1 MAKLVQFWTAIQN
14 SYWFIPSVMSLG
26 AALLSFLLAAAD
38 GWLGNSWID
47 AVPWVYRVQASGARD
62 VLTTVAG
69 SMIGVAGVTF
79 SITIAALS
87 YTTTILGPRL
97 LTNFMSDKGNQVTL
111 GTFLATFTYCLL
123 LLRTIQASNDTGG
136 TFVPHLSILF
146 AIVLAMASLAVLIY
160 FIHHIAE
167 SLHVSNVIADIAA
180 DLDRAIEAFD
190 DRSREPAECQP
201 ATALPA
207 DFLERSAPI
216 RATRNGYIQNLMHA
230 TIVNAA
236 CRHDLVVR
244 VNRVPGDFV
253 AERQILAR
261 VWPASALADSDIE
274 STVQGAYAIGS
285 QRTKPQDVMFLV
297 NELVEIAARALSP
310 GTNDP
315 YTAMSC
321 LDWLTASLNRLAR
334 RRMPSPIHRDGD
346 DVLRLWVPVFDFET
360 LANAIFDQLRCYF
373 ATDVNAAIHMLD
385 RLGECGEFVGRAGDR
400 DLLHAH
406 AEALETAAQPNIHN
420 PRDAARLDEAARR
433 ADRLLTHPDERRGA
447 LPA

>member
-97 LTNFMSDKGNQVTL
+97 LTNFMSDKGNQITL

-123 LLRTIQASNDTGG
+123 LLRTIQASNDTGT

-146 AIVLAMASLAVLIY
+146 AIMLAMASLAVLIY

-190 DRSREPAECQP
+190 DRSRDTEDRQP
-201 ATALPA
+201 AAALPT
-207 DFLERSAPI
+207 DFLERSAPV
-216 RATRNGYIQNLMHA
+216 RATKDGYIQNMAHA

-236 CRHDLVVR
+236 FKHDLVVR
-244 VNRVPGDFV
+244 VERVPGDFV
-253 AERQILAR
+253 AEQQILAR
-261 VWPASALADSDIE
+261 VWPADALDNSNIE
-274 STVQGAYAIGS
+274 GTVQRAYAIGS
-285 QRTKPQDVMFLV
+285 QRTKPQDVLFLV

-321 LDWLTASLNRLAR
+321 LDWLVASLNRLAR
-334 RRMPSPIHRDGD
+334 RRMPSLTYFDD
-346 DVLRLWVPVFDFET
+346 NDVLRLWAPTFDFEA

-373 ATDVNAAIHMLD
+373 ATDVNAAVHMLD
-385 RLGECGEFVGRAGDR
+385 RLGECGEFIGRSTDR

-406 AEALETAAQPNIHN
+406 AKALDTAARPNIHN
-420 PRDAARLDEAARR
+420 PRDEARLDEAARR